1 MKKRKKRK
9 KKKKKKKKRISPLF
23 GIRTHGI
30 PNSHFFCTSCGA
42 INSLRKANRV
52 AQREKDMS
60 ELLDKERRLMTGS
73 EPLDGNGRGGS
84 GGADGS
90 AELAS
95 FRKKKAKTVAKTV
108 LVAATTV
115 LSAATLTPTNFAIA
129 WRGFS

>member
-1 MKKRKKRK
+1 M
-9 KKKKKKKKRISPLF
+9 
-23 GIRTHGI
+23 
-30 PNSHFFCTSCGA
+30 
-42 INSLRKANRV
+42 

-95 FRKKKAKTVAKTV
+95 FRKKKAKTVAKTHVMKKWSEKEGGWV
-108 LVAATTV
+108 LLRVRVRVVCVSCAC
-115 LSAATLTPTNFAIA
+115 LSYGKEEPQFCRFPRSPIPLDFHAMYIFVFWKSIWIISIYPCNQ
-129 WRGFS
+129 

>member
-1 MKKRKKRK
+1 MRECVMKKRKKRK

-23 GIRTHGI
+23 GIRTHVI

-73 EPLDGNGRGGS
+73 EPLDGNGIRG
-84 GGADGS
+84 
-90 AELAS
+90 
-95 FRKKKAKTVAKTV
+95 RV
-108 LVAATTV
+108 LNLV
-115 LSAATLTPTNFAIA
+115 L
-129 WRGFS
+129 